1 MRGTIFTGYLLI
13 ISFPILKITIN
24 FASRLHNNPK
34 RKFRKVVTMKNT
46 IAVYS
51 YYSNVTGN
59 VTYSYNYFVSK
70 PAYQVVIKEV
80 SLNRA
85 VESFIEHL
93 NYSYASNTCYC
104 YARDLRR
111 LLKRMGNI
119 NINQMSGEI
128 LNDCINQICNFGKKT
143 SSRSAATK
151 NRIKSVYRS
160 FFKWCYK
167 KNYTI
172 ADLSKDIRLTRSL
185 SCATVPISIEET
197 ICLLNT
203 IYKSDD
209 TLSKR
214 DKALFAVY
222 AFSGIRRFE
231 ALALR
236 ICDYDTTSKILFLPK
251 SKRSSKNM
259 QVIPSILSQI
269 LNEYLN
275 DLYIAGVTDISSPL
289 FSGWRINTYLSG
301 RQVSNRFEKWKKIS
315 GIRSNLTIH
324 SFRAGYASEL
334 YKNSKDPL
342 LVSFAL
348 GHCSPISTKRYIN
361 EELFNIKSVVERS
374 FKVDKLS
381 YQFI

>member
-1 MRGTIFTGYLLI
+1 
-13 ISFPILKITIN
+13 
-24 FASRLHNNPK
+24 
-34 RKFRKVVTMKNT
+34 MKNT
-46 IAVYS
+46 IAVHS
-51 YYSNVTGN
+51 DYSNVTWN
-59 VTYSYNYFVSK
+59 VTYSYNYFVIK
-70 PAYQVVIKEV
+70 PAYQVVMKEV
-80 SLNRA
+80 SLIRA

-104 YARDLRR
+104 YARDLSR

-128 LNDCINQICNFGKKT
+128 LNDFINQICNSGIKT
-143 SSRSAATK
+143 SSLSAVTI

-167 KNYTI
+167 KNYIIT
-172 ADLSKDIRLTRSL
+172 DLSKDIRLTRSL
-185 SCATVPISIEET
+185 SRATVPISIEET

-203 IYKSDD
+203 IYKSND

-236 ICDYDTTSKILFLPK
+236 ICDYDTTSKVLFLPK
-251 SKRSSKNM
+251 SKRSSKNL
-259 QVIPSILSQI
+259 QVIPTILSRI
-269 LNEYLN
+269 LNEYLY
-275 DLYIAGVTDISSPL
+275 DLNNKGVTDVSSPM
-289 FSGWRINTYLSG
+289 FSGWHFNTYLSD

-334 YKNSKDPL
+334 YKNSKDPF

-348 GHCSPISTKRYIN
+348 GHSSPISTKNYIN
-361 EELFNIKSVVERS
+361 EDIFNIK
-374 FKVDKLS
+374 KVLEKAFNIHSLANLLN
-381 YQFI
+381 